1 MKTSDAA
8 HELFLN
14 YACNAKCP
22 FCYNPP
28 ITPELLRRE
37 LSFEAAA
44 ASLYAGAKSG
54 ARRLNLH
61 GGEVTL
67 RDDLPKILALARKLG
82 FTHIT
87 VVTNGVRL
95 AQPGYAAS
103 LVECGATD
111 FRISIHAAKAE
122 VHDALLALPGAFD
135 KAVRGLEELRRLE
148 VGTGLNYVLVRSN
161 LGELAG
167 CLDRFVIGGWVEDA
181 IVYYPHR
188 RGMMALNSPSAPT
201 YAEAAAAVR
210 VGAEGLRSAGHLAK
224 LYLGNFVPC
233 VLPEL
238 KERMLDWE
246 LDGAAAVMTNPEEK
260 TADVVAEKRS
270 HRVKVR
276 GCASCVLSARCA
288 GIEPE
293 AVSASGESCFVA
305 LQGAAA

>member
-44 ASLYAGAKSG
+44 ASLYAGAKNG

-67 RDDLPKILALARKLG
+67 RDDLPKVLALARKLG
-82 FTHIT
+82 FAHIT

-95 AQPGYAAS
+95 AQPGYAAG

-111 FRISIHAAKAE
+111 FRLSIHAASPA

-135 KAVRGLEELRRLE
+135 KAVASLRELKRL
-148 VGTGLNYVLVRSN
+148 GSGIGLNFVLVRSN
-161 LGELAG
+161 LGELAPF
-167 CLDRFVIGGWVEDA
+167 LRRFVLEDGLEDV

-188 RGMMALNSPSAPT
+188 RGMMALNEAEAPA
-201 YAEAAAAVR
+201 YPEAAAAVR
-210 VGAEGLRSAGHLAK
+210 AGASALRSAGRLSA
-224 LYLGNFVPC
+224 LWLGNFVPC
-233 VLPEL
+233 VIPEL
-238 KERMLDWE
+238 RERMLDWE
-246 LDGAAAVMTNPEEK
+246 SEGAAAVMTGPEEK
-260 TADVVAEKRS
+260 TADVAAEKRS
-270 HRVKVR
+270 HRVRVSACR
-276 GCASCVLSARCA
+276 LCALKDRCS
-288 GIEPE
+288 GVEPE
-293 AVSASGESCFVA
+293 AVRAGGEACFVP